1 MAGMGRKSAAKEQRQ
16 SGNAADSGGPGS
28 PNTHE
33 KKSPNRMLLS
43 VVVAAVIAGGGYVIW
58 AHGRPASTD
67 PAAPATLTAAEQ
79 AEKEKHPDPQEI
91 AKNEPFAAEMAKLGP
106 HTQASYP
113 PIPTQAF
120 PPPRPYETVN
130 AAFKFAAE
138 HPEVLSYIPCFCGC
152 QHGGHRGNED
162 CFVRARDKNGDVTEW
177 EPHGLECAVC
187 IDVATRARQ
196 MNASGASVS
205 EIRTAVEK
213 QFKDTYPSITP
224 TPQPPHTH

>member
-1 MAGMGRKSAAKEQRQ
+1 MGRKSAAKEQRQ
-16 SGNAADSGGPGS
+16 SGNPADSGGPDR
-28 PNTHE
+28 PITRE

-43 VVVAAVIAGGGYVIW
+43 VIVAAVIAGGGYVIW
-58 AHGRPASTD
+58 AHGRPSTD

-113 PIPTQAF
+113 PIPTQDF

-196 MNASGASVS
+196 MHASGASVS

-224 TPQPPHTH
+224 TPQPPHAH